1 MAIVAC
7 GGSGASWFV
16 GDGEGRLSPWLV
28 VVACEWVCHRGRL
41 SSELGG
47 GALLAIDGMV
57 LWALVIVRV
66 GG

>member
-7 GGSGASWFV
+7 GGSRVSLFM
-16 GDGEGRLSPWLV
+16 GDGEGHSLPWLV
-28 VVACEWVCHRGRL
+28 VVACEWVCRRGCS

-47 GALLAIDGMV
+47 GALLAIDGIA

>member
-1 MAIVAC
+1 MAC
-7 GGSGASWFV
+7 GGSRASLFV
-16 GDGEGRLSPWLV
+16 GDGEGHSSLWLV
-28 VVACEWVCHRGRL
+28 VVTCEWVCRRGRS

-47 GALLAIDGMV
+47 GALLAVDGMA